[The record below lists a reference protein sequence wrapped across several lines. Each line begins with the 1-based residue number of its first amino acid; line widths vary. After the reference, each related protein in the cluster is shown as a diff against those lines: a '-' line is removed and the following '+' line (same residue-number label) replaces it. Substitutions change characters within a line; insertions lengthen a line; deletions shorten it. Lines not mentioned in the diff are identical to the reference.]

1 MENTFRK
8 EDLDDAARR
17 LGIETAAVKAVIDVE
32 TGSRGGILPD
42 GRGVILFER
51 HVFWRRLNLYGINP
65 VDNFRGN
72 EDILH
77 LEWTCRNYKG
87 GAGEYERLERA
98 MKIHRNAAWESASWG
113 VFQIMGFN
121 YRKCGCADVAEFVER
136 MGQGMKSQLEMW
148 VQFMKHEGLD
158 ECLKHRQWSL
168 FAFRYNGRSYKANR
182 YDKRLKNAYEKYRK
196 EASYEEH

>member
-42 GRGVILFER
+42 GRAVILFEG
-51 HVFWRRLNLYGINP
+51 HVFWRRLKLYGINP

-121 YRKCGCADVAEFVER
+121 YRKCG
-136 MGQGMKSQLEMW
+136 
-148 VQFMKHEGLD
+148 
-158 ECLKHRQWSL
+158 
-168 FAFRYNGRSYKANR
+168 
-182 YDKRLKNAYEKYRK
+182 
-196 EASYEEH
+196 